1 MRRGLL
7 SAPREKFCPMDMQSF
22 YQELDAASALG
33 DAGALE
39 RFLVRS
45 LTDADGR
52 KAYGDYAAIAQEMV
66 RFYQLTGQFD
76 KAEAASNDLLLL
88 LEELGMEDSAYFAA
102 VLMNHANGYRD
113 AGKLD
118 DAENFYER
126 SVRTAGAAADA
137 EPSLF
142 GAIWANRGIA
152 WLMTKRAREAEA
164 AFREAAGIFENNG
177 LKTDP
182 LYISA
187 LAGIGEALVMEGDY
201 PNALASYERAKDE
214 VLAQDGKGRSY
225 ALLLDNCAAVAD
237 RMNDTVSAAEYREE
251 ASRVRNSS

>member
-1 MRRGLL
+1 
-7 SAPREKFCPMDMQSF
+7 
-22 YQELDAASALG
+22 
-33 DAGALE
+33 
-39 RFLVRS
+39 
-45 LTDADGR
+45 
-52 KAYGDYAAIAQEMV
+52 
-66 RFYQLTGQFD
+66 
-76 KAEAASNDLLLL
+76 
-88 LEELGMEDSAYFAA
+88 
-102 VLMNHANGYRD
+102 
-113 AGKLD
+113 
-118 DAENFYER
+118 
-126 SVRTAGAAADA
+126 
-137 EPSLF
+137 
-142 GAIWANRGIA
+142 
-152 WLMTKRAREAEA
+152 MTKRAREAEA